1 MKNIITQ
8 MKNTLEGIN
17 SRLGEAD
24 DHINDL
30 ENKIAENIQTEQPK
44 EKKKK
49 LEQCEEPLEQHQ
61 AYQHSHHRGP
71 RRRREQE
78 IENVFEEIM
87 TKNFPNLEK

>member
-49 LEQCEEPLEQHQ
+49 LE
-61 AYQHSHHRGP
+61 
-71 RRRREQE
+71 
-78 IENVFEEIM
+78 
-87 TKNFPNLEK
+87 